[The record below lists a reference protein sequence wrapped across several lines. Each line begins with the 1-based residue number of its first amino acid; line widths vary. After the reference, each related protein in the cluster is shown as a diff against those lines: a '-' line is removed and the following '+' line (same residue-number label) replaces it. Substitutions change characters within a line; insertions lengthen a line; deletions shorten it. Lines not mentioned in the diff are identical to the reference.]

1 MSGKA
6 LRRPA
11 LAEDAK
17 LVITDSTSVISDE
30 SVLITESID
39 RMYTLK
45 NVLFRSKKGHLKDQW
60 LHQNRYRLGELISG
74 GTIAVSVPWL

>member
-1 MSGKA
+1 MANASSFSGRSEDPPVASELWMSGKA

-45 NVLFRSKKGHLKDQW
+45 NEPGQK
-60 LHQNRYRLGELISG
+60 
-74 GTIAVSVPWL
+74 